1 MANITKYKLLKDL
14 PTWKAGTEFYL
25 KENWSL
31 YWKDGEKEIMVY
43 FSETLEKFGIL
54 NNREWLEEIPQKP
67 KSVWDLEDWDFCYIL
82 NESWSIISTVYCST
96 NDTFAKIISNW
107 NMFLSA
113 EEAQKE
119 LEKRNAIQRIKK
131 YCWENNIE
139 LADTDFSNNINNK
152 KFFIYYNIVNK
163 KFFSDSFVYSICY
176 NIFLFKNKSDA
187 QKVIENC
194 EDDLKI
200 IFNI

>member
-1 MANITKYKLLKDL
+1 
-14 PTWKAGTEFYL
+14 
-25 KENWSL
+25 
-31 YWKDGEKEIMVY
+31 
-43 FSETLEKFGIL
+43 
-54 NNREWLEEIPQKP
+54 
-67 KSVWDLEDWDFCYIL
+67 
-82 NESWSIISTVYCST
+82 
-96 NDTFAKIISNW
+96 
-107 NMFLSA
+107 MFLSA